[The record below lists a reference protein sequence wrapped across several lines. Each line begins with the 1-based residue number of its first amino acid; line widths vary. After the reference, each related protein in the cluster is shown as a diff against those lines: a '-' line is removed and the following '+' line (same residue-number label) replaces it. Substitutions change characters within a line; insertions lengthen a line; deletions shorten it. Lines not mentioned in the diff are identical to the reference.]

1 MKLAL
6 FLVISFPAFVLWM
19 LYRFFIKKENYVQL
33 KDALYTGLFSFTF
46 MALILYF
53 LVL

>member
-6 FLVISFPAFVLWM
+6 FIAISFPAFIIWM
-19 LYRFFIKKENYVQL
+19 LYRYFIKKENYVQL
-33 KDALYTGLFSFTF
+33 KDTLYTGLFCFTF
-46 MALILYF
+46 MALIFYF

>member
-6 FLVISFPAFVLWM
+6 FLAISFPVFVFWM
-19 LYRFFIKKENYVQL
+19 LFRYFIKKENYVQL
-33 KDALYTGLFSFTF
+33 KDALYTGLFCFSF